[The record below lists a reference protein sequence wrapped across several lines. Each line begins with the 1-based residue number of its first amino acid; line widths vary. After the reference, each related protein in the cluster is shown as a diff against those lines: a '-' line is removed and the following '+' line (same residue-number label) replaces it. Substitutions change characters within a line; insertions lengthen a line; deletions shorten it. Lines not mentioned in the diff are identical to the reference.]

1 MKIVG
6 ITGGM
11 GSGKSTIARFFAQW
25 GVPIYQAD
33 LEARKLSDT
42 DPEIR
47 LAVIQLLGDKAYAND
62 RMDRPYVAGKVFRD
76 EALLQKLNGII
87 HPAVAKH
94 FEDWVNNQNTPY
106 VMKEAAILFE
116 TGGHMA
122 CDWTLLVTAPEEVRV
137 ERIILRDGL
146 TQDEIRSRLDKQ
158 WPDER
163 KLPLADFHIEN
174 LDLKQ
179 AEIEAKKVHESILKR
194 L

>member
-11 GSGKSTIARFFAQW
+11 GSGKSTIARFFEQW
-25 GVPIYQAD
+25 GVPIYHAD

-47 LAVIQLLGDKAYAND
+47 SAVIQLLGSEAYVND
-62 RMDRPYVAGKVFRD
+62 QMDRGYVASKVFRD
-76 EALLQKLNGII
+76 EDLLQRLNQII
-87 HPAVAKH
+87 HPAVGQH
-94 FEDWVNNQNTPY
+94 FKDWVKIQNAPY
-106 VMKEAAILFE
+106 CVKEAAILFE
-116 TGGHMA
+116 TGGHKA
-122 CDWTLLVTAPEEVRV
+122 CDWTLLVTAPIAVRI
-137 ERIILRDGL
+137 ERIMERDGL
-146 TQDEIRSRLDKQ
+146 TQDDILSRLDKQ

-174 LDLKQ
+174 LDLEQ
-179 AEIEAKKVHESILKR
+179 AEIEAKKVHESILKG